1 MNTEL
6 DLLRRW
12 LAEPGGGM
20 ISRPLARAAF
30 GEILQEID
38 RLAGLRT
45 DAEIQDGMSG
55 DDAAQAMGEVIE
67 WARRH
72 SAVRPL
78 PHTIYQHPDDH
89 MQKAARALSHSEN
102 LSPELRGNGPDDA
115 YAKLVDG
122 FRRIKAAAGAVTPDP
137 RFRRFIEGQDGER
150 VEVTNIAGMAMQ
162 IDASM
167 PDDTIAIV
175 APGAAPFFIVNM
187 GPAAPN
193 CRVCNGTGEVI
204 EYPADEDERI
214 VACSACGG
222 TGEATAI

>member
-12 LAEPGGGM
+12 LDEPGGGM

-45 DAEIQDGMSG
+45 DGEIQDGMSG

-72 SAVRPL
+72 SAVRPA
-78 PHTIYQHPDDH
+78 PETVYQHPDD
-89 MQKAARALSHSEN
+89 QDPEREQTRRAIEAWAERLSDE
-102 LSPELRGNGPDDA
+102 PMPDC
-115 YAKLVDG
+115 
-122 FRRIKAAAGAVTPDP
+122 AAG
-137 RFRRFIEGQDGER
+137 
-150 VEVTNIAGMAMQ
+150 IAGMAMQ

-193 CRVCNGTGEVI
+193 CGACNGTGEVI

>member
-55 DDAAQAMGEVIE
+55 DDAASELGAVIE

-72 SAVRPL
+72 SAVRPYIFEQ
-78 PHTIYQHPDDH
+78 PKDDGPQLSEAEKVH
-89 MQKAARALSHSEN
+89 NFQANAERFARQ
-102 LSPELRGNGPDDA
+102 LRQDLLGRSFD
-115 YAKLVDG
+115 YAD
-122 FRRIKAAAGAVTPDP
+122 VTRDQAKPQ
-137 RFRRFIEGQDGER
+137 G
-150 VEVTNIAGMAMQ
+150 
-162 IDASM
+162 
-167 PDDTIAIV
+167 
-175 APGAAPFFIVNM
+175 
-187 GPAAPN
+187 PN
-193 CRVCNGTGEVI
+193 CRACNGTGEVI

>member
-78 PHTIYQHPDDH
+78 PHCT
-89 MQKAARALSHSEN
+89 
-102 LSPELRGNGPDDA
+102 
-115 YAKLVDG
+115 
-122 FRRIKAAAGAVTPDP
+122 AGVVTPDA
-137 RFRRFIEGQDGER
+137 RFRRFIEGKDGER
-150 VEVTNIAGMAMQ
+150 VEVSSMADVMRDQ
-162 IDASM
+162 AK
-167 PDDTIAIV
+167 PQ
-175 APGAAPFFIVNM
+175 G
-187 GPAAPN
+187 PN

>member
-78 PHTIYQHPDDH
+78 PHCT
-89 MQKAARALSHSEN
+89 
-102 LSPELRGNGPDDA
+102 
-115 YAKLVDG
+115 
-122 FRRIKAAAGAVTPDP
+122 AGVVTPDA
-137 RFRRFIEGQDGER
+137 RFRRFIEGKDGER